1 MPDQGQ
7 SERPS
12 LKEGAPHIEPGNEIK
27 FSYFYNQDKTPK
39 IIFGRAP
46 IKYTDECFKAKE
58 GQKNVYAY
66 LFKDKKISRSQVVL
80 SPQDRNLVI
89 ENPTKDKSIW
99 VSTSPKKYM
108 ELLPGNRLNIANNTK
123 QMRNLKILFARLS
136 PEQPGYKLEAT
147 SVSGSNNKALQK
159 LLFSKD

>member
-12 LKEGAPHIEPGNEIK
+12 LKEEPPRIK
-27 FSYFYNQDKTPK
+27 LGQEVDFSQFYNQDKTPK

-46 IKYTDECFKAKE
+46 RKFTDQRFKAGE

-66 LFKDKKISRSQVVL
+66 LSKDTKISRSQVVL
-80 SPQDRNLVI
+80 SPQGSSLII
-89 ENPTKDKSIW
+89 ENPTKDKNIW
-99 VSTSPKKYM
+99 VSTSAKKYI
-108 ELLPGNRLNIANNTK
+108 ELPPNNRLSLGNDTK
-123 QMRNLKILFARLS
+123 QMRNLKILFARLN
-136 PEQPGYKLEAT
+136 PDQPGYILEAT

-159 LLFSKD
+159 LRFSKG

>member
-1 MPDQGQ
+1 M
-7 SERPS
+7 
-12 LKEGAPHIEPGNEIK
+12 I
-27 FSYFYNQDKTPK
+27 
-39 IIFGRAP
+39 
-46 IKYTDECFKAKE
+46 
-58 GQKNVYAY
+58 
-66 LFKDKKISRSQVVL
+66 
-80 SPQDRNLVI
+80 I

-99 VSTSPKKYM
+99 VSISPKKYM

-136 PEQPGYKLEAT
+136 PEQSGYKLEAT